1 MSNLDVLAFVVW
13 GGGLFNV
20 GFLAGWFAG
29 RRRLRQSDGE
39 AKRFALQGREPVSVL
54 RVAESDLRVSRRR
67 RSEKNCLLFGASL
80 AARQLDHMFFAWMA
94 TIWNINVRRL
104 NNLYR
109 ATRFQN
115 RY

>member
-1 MSNLDVLAFVVW
+1 MRGKRSWRRLSRTLFLESCRAPMSNLDVLAFVVW

-54 RVAESDLRVSRRR
+54 RVAEKRPEGKPTQTEREELPAF
-67 RSEKNCLLFGASL
+67 RS
-80 AARQLDHMFFAWMA
+80 
-94 TIWNINVRRL
+94 
-104 NNLYR
+104 
-109 ATRFQN
+109 
-115 RY
+115 